1 MCIYN
6 NIINGSMCKRQSET
20 DSEPLLGGSED
31 QSINAAGTEEGRPSI
46 IH

>member
-31 QSINAAGTEEGRPSI
+31 QSINAAGPEEGRPSI